1 MKRKITSAIAAVLV
15 GSMIIGSTVFAADSS
30 TTTNTEAEAVTT
42 STTEEAPVALLE
54 TPEVKEGKT
63 MFAVPNGKGEGTAT
77 VDNTRVTVSYNQ
89 ATLPNIIETIIKAP
103 ANEGAT
109 RALQDYVANNFP
121 GRNVR
126 LQIKIQMYQAGVS
139 INEAGAI
146 QQSIGVGN
154 AFDGQTATV
163 VQHHKDGTITATDV
177 PVVNGKITFTTPDFG
192 TFFILL

>member
-1 MKRKITSAIAAVLV
+1 MKRKITSVVAAVLV

-30 TTTNTEAEAVTT
+30 TTTNTESSTVTSSSDAVVVAPL
-42 STTEEAPVALLE
+42 EEDA
-54 TPEVKEGKT
+54 VKEGRT
-63 MFAVPNGKGEGTAT
+63 MFAVPNAKGEATAT
-77 VDNTRVTVSYNQ
+77 VDNTRVTVNYSQ
-89 ATLPNIIETIIKAP
+89 ATMPNIIETIIKAP

-109 RALQDYVANNFP
+109 KALQEYVANNFP

-126 LQIKIQMYQAGVS
+126 LQIKIQMYKAGVS

-177 PVVNGKITFTTPDFG
+177 PVVNGKITFATPDFG